1 MQPLEV
7 FLDEGALD
15 GDARFPAVC
24 AVVVKDSRV
33 ISEQIENLI
42 HDLYLQPDFQLEPG
56 AARLES
62 TGFHHV
68 DDNYLAKS
76 RFKALLPRLDFEWMC
91 SSNLDIADGDP
102 YDFLPA
108 QFEWILRRVFQRYR
122 NRRVHFVF
130 EQNQRLQ
137 AQYGSILHNAATVTD
152 TPISDISHAIGTKAD
167 RVLSVADYCIAL
179 SAQAIRVWK
188 EACCAT
194 ASLNRRREYR
204 DFALIEPS
212 CSALF
217 ASSVPKILSN
227 RPTRLAD
234 HGYYDVTGMHSESC
248 SLSGSGGMR

>member
-1 MQPLEV
+1 M
-7 FLDEGALD
+7 D